1 MLKILRILFI
11 VSLFALISLACFGKK
26 DNETRPS
33 GSDATKNVS
42 APVTTGDKKLPDD
55 LPLLEGSTIIMVTE
69 KNAVVQLKS
78 NDLNKAFKDYR
89 ALLKKDG
96 WSEFGVLLAD
106 ENSTV
111 KQVQVSKGDK
121 KWTLQFSMN
130 EGLINI
136 SFQPA

>member
-1 MLKILRILFI
+1 MRKMLRILFV

-26 DNETRPS
+26 DNETRQP
-33 GSDATKNVS
+33 GSDSTKKVS
-42 APVTTGDKKLPDD
+42 TQGTTGDKKLPDN
-55 LPLLEGSTIIMVTE
+55 LPLLQGCTIIMVTE
-69 KNAVVQLKS
+69 KNAVAQLKS
-78 NDLNKAFKDYR
+78 NDLNKAFEDYR
-89 ALLKKDG
+89 ALLKNEG
-96 WSEFGVLLAD
+96 WAEFGVLLAE

-130 EGLINI
+130 EGIVNI